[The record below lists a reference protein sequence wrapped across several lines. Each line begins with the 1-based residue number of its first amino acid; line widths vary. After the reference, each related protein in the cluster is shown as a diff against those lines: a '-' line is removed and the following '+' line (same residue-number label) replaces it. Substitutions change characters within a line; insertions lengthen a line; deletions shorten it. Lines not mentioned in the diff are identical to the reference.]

1 MKLKVSKCFVFVDL
15 FFVDASRWEQ
25 GAIWGSDAPFT
36 LWLARSN
43 FKFVPANC
51 GLHLSTWVCFKS

>member
-25 GAIWGSDAPFT
+25 GAIWGSVGRALHIVARAIEFQICAGQ
-36 LWLARSN
+36 LW
-43 FKFVPANC
+43 PASIYL
-51 GLHLSTWVCFKS
+51 GLF